1 MADEKRQHRGRPGRG
16 PKQARPDAEAPVE
29 APQGGMRLN
38 RYIARAG
45 VCSRRKADELIRQ
58 QRVKVNGEVVAD
70 FGRRVE
76 AGDVVEVG
84 GRVISPRATLYLLVN
99 KPRDVITTTRDERG
113 RQTVMDLLDLPE
125 AQREG
130 LFPVGRLDRDT
141 VGTLLMTND
150 GELAHRLMHPR
161 YRIEKRYV
169 VRTREAVKP
178 HQIDQL
184 KRGVELEDGLAR
196 ADEAIYVRPPNHHEI
211 GLQLH
216 EGRNRQVRRMLEA
229 LGHEV
234 VSLERV
240 QYAGLSTE
248 GVRRGKW
255 RKLFPHEIRRLRNL
269 VHLK

>member
-1 MADEKRQHRGRPGRG
+1 METSP
-16 PKQARPDAEAPVE
+16 PEE
-29 APQGGMRLN
+29 GGGAVRLN
-38 RYIARAG
+38 KYVARAG
-45 VCSRRKADELIRQ
+45 VCSRRKADALIDEGL
-58 QRVKVNGEVVAD
+58 VKVNGRVVREYWHA
-70 FGRRVE
+70 VE
-76 AGDVVEVG
+76 PGDEVEVN
-84 GRVISPRATLYLLVN
+84 GRLVSPRRHVYVLLN
-99 KPRDVITTTRDERG
+99 KPRDVITTTNDERG
-113 RQTVMDLLDLPE
+113 RRIVMDLVALPE
-125 AQREG
+125 AESAG